1 MQKFLYSFK
10 NIYSEN
16 INTRNLLFMTGP
28 TKGGKSWFLRYNL
41 RKFQASGQNP
51 IVFHYDLRDQG
62 MVSFDMFLH
71 TFEKMVI
78 DTLCIRNKEEVA
90 RSKRPLISES
100 DMLKKVVFR
109 FYDESLF
116 E

>member
-1 MQKFLYSFK
+1 
-10 NIYSEN
+10 
-16 INTRNLLFMTGP
+16 
-28 TKGGKSWFLRYNL
+28 
-41 RKFQASGQNP
+41 
-51 IVFHYDLRDQG
+51 

-100 DMLKKVVFR
+100 DILKKVVFR